1 LLGKEEWIV
10 GTSRSRKPALVS
22 SRPTPAARYS
32 TVNYNAQHRW
42 STHGDDSTLTIA
54 VDKALDGEG
63 VE

>member
-1 LLGKEEWIV
+1 M
-10 GTSRSRKPALVS
+10 GTSRSRKPALVCS
-22 SRPTPAARYS
+22 HPTSADASAARYS
-32 TVNYNAQHRW
+32 TVNYNAQHPW